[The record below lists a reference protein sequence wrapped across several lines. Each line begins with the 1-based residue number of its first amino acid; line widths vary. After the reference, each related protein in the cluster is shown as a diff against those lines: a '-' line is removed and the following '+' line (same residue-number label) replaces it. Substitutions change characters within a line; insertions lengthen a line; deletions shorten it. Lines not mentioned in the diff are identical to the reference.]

1 MDSADYLA
9 AARSLLDGRG
19 LELCSGSIYNRWPP
33 LFPVTIAGL
42 SAVGLEPL
50 TAIGYLNALAFGALI
65 LVTGALLA
73 QLLHM
78 RVLALAGALAVALSW
93 QQVLWAIH
101 ALTETVFTLLIV
113 AFVWVL
119 WLVIQR
125 PTRLRWVLLV
135 VLASAAALQRYLG
148 LAAIPTGFVVLLL
161 ASRWRA
167 ALGFAVSAALLPG
180 LWLLRNLTLADT
192 LFGEHGG
199 RHPWTL
205 DYLEQ
210 AANRILNWFWPPR
223 LAQGGTLTGAAAV
236 DLALILGLVALLL
249 ILYYRRFPSERL
261 RDDPGWVVVIAL
273 VIFAVMLLWAAA
285 GLPQPWD
292 SQRLTAPLYPLFFV
306 LIFWSLDR
314 GGLWLR
320 AVTRSRWPA
329 WVLTALIYIWLLA
342 PADKIARE
350 FNLLTNS
357 DGWRGF
363 TAQELRASPLVRWEQ
378 PALITDPIYANK
390 TAPICILAERPV
402 QTLPLADVSAALA
415 ALPDNLTLIILPDSR
430 RYVLSY
436 SLDDLASTF
445 EIETLVPGEGDTG
458 VYRLTRRG

>member
-1 MDSADYLA
+1 MSMADRVTRLRLSPIWLWGLLLLFALAGAALVLRITAGGGPATWMDSADYLA
-9 AARSLLDGRG
+9 AARSLLAGRG
-19 LELCSGSIYNRWPP
+19 LELCSGGIYNRWPP

-42 SAVGLEPL
+42 TAVGLEPL
-50 TAIGYLNALAFGALI
+50 TAIGYLNAVALGTLI

-161 ASRWRA
+161 TSRWRA

-342 PADKIARE
+342 PADKIVRE

-363 TAQELRASPLVRWEQ
+363 HGPGTARVTVG
-378 PALITDPIYANK
+378 ALGA
-390 TAPICILAERPV
+390 
-402 QTLPLADVSAALA
+402 
-415 ALPDNLTLIILPDSR
+415 
-430 RYVLSY
+430 
-436 SLDDLASTF
+436 
-445 EIETLVPGEGDTG
+445 TG
-458 VYRLTRRG
+458 VDHGPDLRQQNCADLHPG